1 MTARPSHAA
10 AVPAGTSDL
19 APPSGALLLHG
30 VVLRPPR
37 ASWNGSRYTGARLH
51 AIDRSALRGMSGLV
65 AVVAE
70 NDYVGVVAATP
81 ELARQAGARLALD
94 WGEGEASTTRTTAW
108 QRRADTPAPRTGDDG
123 GPSLQATYRWPTP
136 NPDEAATWAIASWQ
150 DGGLTVWAAD
160 PSAALRNEL
169 ARLWSLPA
177 ERIRVLPSG
186 HRAHPCA
193 LDAAADAA
201 MLARAVGRTVRVSAS
216 QAPRAPLATHTLR
229 AILDASGAIA
239 ALDWQDDGSGLARPS
254 MARLLAR
261 QDGTA
266 PSPAAHMPPH
276 YAFAD
281 AGVSLPAAAPLD
293 ASPTLWTATQPAR
306 VFALESFIDEAAA
319 HARIDPVAY
328 RLKHMDDARG
338 AALVRRVARQAGW
351 PGSDGGTAASS
362 ALAHRPARTGRGFAY
377 ACTLDDSTE
386 PARRVWSAWVAEVA
400 VDAGSGDVA
409 LSRVVVGHDADDAH
423 AAPDAH
429 AAALTAERLR
439 EAAQRLLP
447 GQAAFDDWSSRAA
460 RDEAAPPLAIDL
472 LAPTGALAP
481 AGDALAP
488 SAAPWSDAA
497 TLPAAAAVA
506 NAIYDAT
513 GVRLRA
519 PPFDSAATR
528 QALAITGPARRG
540 RRPAY
545 AWLGGI
551 AAAAAGLIVS
561 ALPWRSAIAPVAAP
575 DLSLYSPQAIERGRL
590 VAAAGDCVV
599 CHTAPGGTPNA
610 GGLALDTPFGTI
622 YTTNITP
629 DADTGIGNWS
639 YAAFDRAM
647 RQGVHRD
654 GRQLYPAFPYTSF
667 AKLTE
672 ADMQALY
679 AYMMSQPAVRSAP
692 PETRL
697 AFPYNVRPLM
707 AGWNLLF
714 HDNQVYQP
722 DPAQSLAWNR
732 GAYLVQGAG
741 HCGACHTPRN
751 ALGAERRGLAA
762 LLAGGEAEGW
772 EAPALNGL
780 SRAPVPWTE
789 DDLYAYLR
797 TGFSERHGV
806 AAGPMAPVI
815 HGLAELPDQDVR
827 AMAVYL
833 ASLNPAVARQ
843 AGPDQTAP
851 GLAGPSPAAQAAAV
865 NALEAAS
872 APDARL
878 FPAGGERLFQG
889 ACAACHETR
898 DAAPLFGA
906 RPSLALN
913 TNLHSDRPDNLIQ
926 VILHGIA
933 DPAGDGLGY
942 MPAFGGSLDDAQV
955 TQLVEY
961 MRVRFAPQRP
971 AWTDVSRRVGE
982 LRATAQGGHA
992 ASAGAT
998 QEPAAAH

>member
-1 MTARPSHAA
+1 MTAPRPGADMAAELAA
-10 AVPAGTSDL
+10 AGARDL

-30 VVLRPPR
+30 VVLRPSQ
-37 ASWNGSRYTGARLH
+37 ASWNGSRYTGPRLR
-51 AIDRSALRGMSGLV
+51 AIDRSGLQGMTGLV

-70 NDYVGVVAATP
+70 GSFVGVVAATP
-81 ELARQAGARLALD
+81 ELARQAGARLTPD
-94 WGEGEASTTRTTAW
+94 WDGEAADAGAAAR
-108 QRRADTPAPRTGDDG
+108 QRRADAPAPQGRHDG
-123 GPSLQATYRWPTP
+123 GTALQATYEWPVP
-136 NPDEAATWAIASWQ
+136 AADQAGTWAIASWQ
-150 DGGLTVWAAD
+150 DGDLMVWAAA
-160 PSAALRNEL
+160 SAATLRADL
-169 ARLWSLPA
+169 ARLWNLPA
-177 ERIRVLPSG
+177 DRIHALPSG
-186 HRAHPCA
+186 QGAHPCA
-193 LDAAADAA
+193 LDAAADASL
-201 MLARAVGRTVRVSAS
+201 LAHAVGRPVRVSAS
-216 QAPRAPLATHTLR
+216 QAPRMPVAAHTLR
-229 AILDASGAIA
+229 ATLDAAGAVA
-239 ALDWQDDGSGLARPS
+239 TLDWQDDGSGVARPS

-261 QDGTA
+261 QDDAA
-266 PSPAAHMPPH
+266 PPPSRHVPTH

-281 AGVSLPAAAPLD
+281 ARVGLPEPAPLD
-293 ASPTLWTATQPAR
+293 ASPTLWAATQPAR

-319 HARIDPVAY
+319 TARVDPVSY
-328 RLKHMDDARG
+328 RLQHLDDARG

-351 PGSDGGTAASS
+351 PGIDGEPAASR
-362 ALAHRPARTGRGFAY
+362 APAQRPARTGRGFAY
-377 ACTLDDSTE
+377 ACTLDETTE

-400 VDAGSGDVA
+400 VDAGSGAVA
-409 LSRVVVGHDADDAH
+409 LSRVVVGHDADDDHDAH
-423 AAPDAH
+423 DAH
-429 AAALTAERLR
+429 ATPDALATARIR
-439 EAAQRLLP
+439 ATAQRLLP
-447 GQAAFDDWSSRAA
+447 GLASFDDWSSRAA
-460 RDEAAPPLAIDL
+460 QESAAPPLAVDL
-472 LAPTGALAP
+472 LAPAGGIALA
-481 AGDALAP
+481 GGGVAP
-488 SAAPWSDAA
+488 IAAPWSDAA
-497 TLPAAAAVA
+497 ALPAAAAVA

-519 PPFDSAATR
+519 PPFDSAAAR
-528 QALAITGPARRG
+528 QSLAAADRPRRL
-540 RRPAY
+540 RRSAY
-545 AWLGGI
+545 AWLGGV

-561 ALPWRSAIAPVAAP
+561 ALPWRSAIAPVSAP
-575 DLSLYSPQAIERGRL
+575 DLSLYSAQAIERGRL
-590 VAAAGDCVV
+590 VAAAGDCVA

-622 YTTNITP
+622 YSTNITP
-629 DADTGIGNWS
+629 DAETGIGAWS

-679 AYMMSQPAVRSAP
+679 AYMMSRPAVRSEP

-697 AFPYNVRPLM
+697 AFPYNLRPLM

-714 HDNQVYQP
+714 HDDKVYQP
-722 DPAQSLAWNR
+722 DPEQSLAWNR

-751 ALGAERRGLAA
+751 ALGAERKGLSA
-762 LLAGGEAEGW
+762 LLAGGAADGW

-789 DDLYAYLR
+789 DDLHAYLR

-833 ASLNPAVARQ
+833 ASLNP
-843 AGPDQTAP
+843 PAP
-851 GLAGPSPAAQAAAV
+851 EPTAQAAAV
-865 NALEAAS
+865 NMLEQAS

-878 FPAGGERLFQG
+878 FPAAGERLFQG

-926 VILHGIA
+926 VILNGIP
-933 DPAGDGLGY
+933 DPASEALGY

-955 TQLVEY
+955 TQLVDY
-961 MRVRFAPQRP
+961 MRERFAPQRP
-971 AWTDVSRRVGE
+971 AWTDVAGRVGA
-982 LRATAQGGHA
+982 LRGA
-992 ASAGAT
+992 ARDGEPGQAAPRGAT
-998 QEPAAAH
+998 RESAAAR